1 MVVNR
6 DIVLKH
12 IEDSIEVKKKL
23 ASTSLDTI
31 VQVASEII
39 LAYRRGNKVVWFGNG
54 GSAADAQH
62 LSAELVGKFYRTRR
76 ALDSIALTTNTS
88 ILTAVANDFDFNEVF
103 DRQVEAI
110 VKQGDVVI
118 GISTSGKSPNVITA
132 MKRANNL
139 GAITV
144 ALTGA
149 NAEKMRADY
158 VIAVPSTYTPRIQ
171 ESHIM
176 IGHILCYL
184 VEEGLFG
191 ESQNSKEE
199 KDESK

>member
-158 VIAVPSTYTPRIQ
+158 VIAVPSTYTPHIQ

-184 VEEGLFG
+184 VDEGLFG
-191 ESQNSKEE
+191 ESQNSKEGG
-199 KDESK
+199 KR